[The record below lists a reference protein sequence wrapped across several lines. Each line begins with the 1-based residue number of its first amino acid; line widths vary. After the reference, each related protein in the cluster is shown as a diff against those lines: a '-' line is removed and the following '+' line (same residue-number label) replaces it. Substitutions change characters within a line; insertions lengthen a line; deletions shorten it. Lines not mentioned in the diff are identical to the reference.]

1 MIIISIIQFNMNFI
15 ILTKVSLKS
24 QFVNYE
30 IDNKAKIIELCAVL
44 LHDCV
49 LSNKKKIPKKKI
61 KQNLKSIEV
70 IWIRNLNTV
79 DARAAVDVVVRPA
92 VTLHTGSGVNE
103 TLSLRH
109 HDPMQVTVVG
119 HSYR

>member
-1 MIIISIIQFNMNFI
+1 MNMNFI

-49 LSNKKKIPKKKI
+49 LSKKKKYLKKNKT
-61 KQNLKSIEV
+61 KFKVHRGYLDKELKYS
-70 IWIRNLNTV
+70 
-79 DARAAVDVVVRPA
+79 
-92 VTLHTGSGVNE
+92 
-103 TLSLRH
+103 
-109 HDPMQVTVVG
+109 
-119 HSYR
+119 

>member
-49 LSNKKKIPKKKI
+49 LSKKKK
-61 KQNLKSIEV
+61 
-70 IWIRNLNTV
+70 NT
-79 DARAAVDVVVRPA
+79 
-92 VTLHTGSGVNE
+92 
-103 TLSLRH
+103 
-109 HDPMQVTVVG
+109 
-119 HSYR
+119 

>member
-1 MIIISIIQFNMNFI
+1 MNFI

-49 LSNKKKIPKKKI
+49 LSKKK
-61 KQNLKSIEV
+61 
-70 IWIRNLNTV
+70 NT
-79 DARAAVDVVVRPA
+79 
-92 VTLHTGSGVNE
+92 
-103 TLSLRH
+103 
-109 HDPMQVTVVG
+109 
-119 HSYR
+119 

>member
-1 MIIISIIQFNMNFI
+1 MIIISIIQLNMNFI

-49 LSNKKKIPKKKI
+49 LKKKIPKKKI

>member
-15 ILTKVSLKS
+15 ILTQVSLKS

-49 LSNKKKIPKKKI
+49 LSKKKKYKKKN
-61 KQNLKSIEV
+61 KTKFKVHRGYLDKELKYS
-70 IWIRNLNTV
+70 
-79 DARAAVDVVVRPA
+79 
-92 VTLHTGSGVNE
+92 
-103 TLSLRH
+103 
-109 HDPMQVTVVG
+109 
-119 HSYR
+119 

>member
-1 MIIISIIQFNMNFI
+1 MNMNFI

-49 LSNKKKIPKKKI
+49 LSKKKKIPKKNKT
-61 KQNLKSIEV
+61 KFKVHRGYLDKELKYS
-70 IWIRNLNTV
+70 
-79 DARAAVDVVVRPA
+79 
-92 VTLHTGSGVNE
+92 
-103 TLSLRH
+103 
-109 HDPMQVTVVG
+109 
-119 HSYR
+119 

>member
-1 MIIISIIQFNMNFI
+1 MIIISIIQLNMNFI

-49 LSNKKKIPKKKI
+49 LSKKKKYQKKNKT
-61 KQNLKSIEV
+61 KFKVHRGYLDKELKYS
-70 IWIRNLNTV
+70 
-79 DARAAVDVVVRPA
+79 
-92 VTLHTGSGVNE
+92 
-103 TLSLRH
+103 
-109 HDPMQVTVVG
+109 
-119 HSYR
+119 

>member
-30 IDNKAKIIELCAVL
+30 IDNKAKIIELCAVS

-49 LSNKKKIPKKKI
+49 LSKKKKIPKKK
-61 KQNLKSIEV
+61 
-70 IWIRNLNTV
+70 
-79 DARAAVDVVVRPA
+79 
-92 VTLHTGSGVNE
+92 
-103 TLSLRH
+103 
-109 HDPMQVTVVG
+109 
-119 HSYR
+119 